1 MRSIYLLAALI
12 IAASS
17 WSRQTLRSFRLS
29 GTAQGTSWHL
39 NYFAVDS
46 VISKQSVDSI
56 LANIDS
62 ALSLYKDY
70 STIVEFNNS
79 KRGVRGN
86 VHLLQVA
93 RRALEVSKHTA
104 GLFDITVAPLVHA
117 WGFGPKSVQS
127 TPSAEHIKCILE
139 CVGYRK
145 LAIVKDSLIKTTPC
159 VSIDMNGIAQ
169 GYTVDVLASYL
180 RQRGLRNYIVELGGE
195 VRVSGTRHPGSE
207 PFRIGIEAPGVDNF
221 TAMQKIVY
229 LRKGALTTSGNYRRF
244 RENGSQISHTIH
256 PVTGYPV
263 KNEIISA
270 TVFAPDAITADAY
283 DNVMMLMGINDAIS
297 FIEKNPRLAAYLI
310 YTDESGL
317 VRDTMSSEFRKLV
330 YARRK
335 VKSQK

>member
-1 MRSIYLLAALI
+1 MRSIYLLTAVIIVAAH
-12 IAASS
+12 
-17 WSRQTLRSFRLS
+17 WSPQTLRSFRLS

-46 VISKQSVDSI
+46 VIGKQSIDSI
-56 LANIDS
+56 LVNIDS

-79 KRGVRGN
+79 RRGVRGN

-93 RRALEVSKHTA
+93 RRSMEVSKHTA

-117 WGFGPKSVQS
+117 WGFGPNSVQS
-127 TPSAEHIKCILE
+127 TPSAKHIRCILD

-145 LAIVKDSLIKTTPC
+145 LAIIKDSLIKTTPC
-159 VSIDMNGIAQ
+159 LSIDMNGIAQ
-169 GYTVDVLASYL
+169 GYTVDALASYL

-195 VRVSGTRHPGSE
+195 VRVSGSRHPGGE

-221 TAMQKIVY
+221 TAMQKVVY
-229 LRKGALTTSGNYRRF
+229 LRKGALTTSGNYRKF
-244 RENGSQISHTIH
+244 RENGSLISHTIH

-270 TVFAPDAITADAY
+270 TVYAPDAITADAY
-283 DNVMMLMGINDAIS
+283 DNAVMLMGVNDAIS
-297 FIEKNPRLAAYLI
+297 FVDKNPPLAAYII
-310 YTDESGL
+310 YTGEGGV
-317 VRDTMSSEFRKLV
+317 VRDTVSSRFKKLLSPGG
-330 YARRK
+330 K
-335 VKSQK
+335 N